1 MRDWVRVTA
10 IVGALGS
17 GRFAL
22 GQSNPRYAIIDQSK
36 LLPPNSRLAIGIY
49 GTSPDGR
56 FYGGP
61 IGTSTFSRA
70 LLSDGIDYVIRQPL
84 PGFETAGIVDVNR
97 RGEAAAVSAPD
108 AFDYGYFHRR
118 GVFYDRGGMPHEIGT
133 LGGDWSEAFAVNDDA
148 VVVGESEFVPG
159 TGQFMAFAWQNG
171 VLKALQQPP
180 GGNGISSANGINDD
194 GVIVGFA
201 FSPTGRPPCRWVNG
215 VYEAL
220 RSLRSDGALLGGE
233 AYAINDFG
241 QIVGHVGGGAPGP
254 QATMWE
260 GDAVTDLDDP
270 DDGNDSYAFD
280 INNLTQ
286 VVGYAVPFDEDE
298 PDFGWIWEGG
308 GPGLIR
314 LDSLTPPLSWNA
326 ISHPEKINDESVI
339 IGYGYKSDATDFR
352 YFFLVPVTPAFT
364 MEQIEPGIA
373 GQQNTITV
381 TGLTPGE
388 RVKVYFSDKGGG
400 ALIPGCTMTEAALQ
414 IENPQFAAT
423 ITADGSGTATLTRN
437 ISASYAGKTVLL
449 QAADVQDC
457 RVSTLLVQRI
467 E

>member
-17 GRFAL
+17 GGFAL

-36 LLPPNSRLAIGIY
+36 LLPPNSRLAIGVY

-118 GVFYDRGGMPHEIGT
+118 GVFYDRAGTPHEIGT
-133 LGGDWSEAFAVNDDA
+133 LGGNWSEAFAINDDGM
-148 VVVGESEFVPG
+148 VVGETEYIPDSG
-159 TGQFMAFAWQNG
+159 MMQAFTWKDG
-171 VLKALQQPP
+171 VLTALPP
-180 GGNGISSANGINDD
+180 PQGGYSVSSANGVNNDN
-194 GVIVGFA
+194 VAVGFA
-201 FSPTGRPPCRWVNG
+201 FNAQGGRPPCRWVNG
-215 VYEAL
+215 IYEPL
-220 RSLRSDGALLGGE
+220 RSLRNDGAFLGGE
-233 AYAINDFG
+233 AYAINDLG
-241 QIVGHVGGGAPGP
+241 QIVGASGGNGATGQPVI
-254 QATMWE
+254 WE
-260 GDAVTDLDDP
+260 GDEITDLDDP
-270 DDGNDSYAFD
+270 LNFNTGFALD

-286 VVGYAVPFDEDE
+286 VVGFAVPWDEDD
-298 PDFGWIWEGG
+298 PHFGWIWEGG

-326 ISHPEKINDESVI
+326 LSYAWKINDDGVI
-339 IGYGYKSDATDFR
+339 IGYGYKKDANDFR
-352 YFFLVPVTPAFT
+352 FYFLVPITPAFT
-364 MEQIEPGIA
+364 MEQIVPGIA

-388 RVKVYFSDKGGG
+388 KIKV
-400 ALIPGCTMTEAALQ
+400 
-414 IENPQFAAT
+414 
-423 ITADGSGTATLTRN
+423 
-437 ISASYAGKTVLL
+437 
-449 QAADVQDC
+449 
-457 RVSTLLVQRI
+457 
-467 E
+467 